1 MSPIPSQSLCS
12 VCLQRFIILSFFICF
27 LMTLFATYD
36 KIPKFCTNKC
46 YSILKFIQAIFM
58 ESLNL
63 SEIHFMQTQQ
73 NERIPRCFQCQS
85 QTLCMPNHTHAAV
98 AALLYPIYAFA
109 HDTDQSFIGHKTSPA
124 KHNVLGETEYL
135 IFLLETVSFL
145 RGRVIA
151 DSSEIFLFLLP
162 YKT

>member
-1 MSPIPSQSLCS
+1 MMKSPNSLLTS
-12 VCLQRFIILSFFICF
+12 
-27 LMTLFATYD
+27 
-36 KIPKFCTNKC
+36 

-73 NERIPRCFQCQS
+73 NELIPRCFQCQS

-109 HDTDQSFIGHKTSPA
+109 HDTDQSFIGHKTSSA

>member
-1 MSPIPSQSLCS
+1 MKSPNSALTS
-12 VCLQRFIILSFFICF
+12 
-27 LMTLFATYD
+27 
-36 KIPKFCTNKC
+36 

-73 NERIPRCFQCQS
+73 NELIPRCFQCQS

-124 KHNVLGETEYL
+124 KHNVLGETISYFSAGKSFIPQRKGNSWQFWDFSVLTSIQNLKKQNKTL
-135 IFLLETVSFL
+135 IYSYFSNGLVFVT
-145 RGRVIA
+145 
-151 DSSEIFLFLLP
+151 P
-162 YKT
+162 QK

>member
-1 MSPIPSQSLCS
+1 MKSPNSALTSW
-12 VCLQRFIILSFFICF
+12 
-27 LMTLFATYD
+27 
-36 KIPKFCTNKC
+36 
-46 YSILKFIQAIFM
+46 SILKFIQAIFM

-73 NERIPRCFQCQS
+73 NELIPRCFQCQS

-135 IFLLETVSFL
+135 IFLLEKVSFL

-162 YKT
+162 CKTWKNKTRHWFIPISQMILFL